1 MSSKLGYRFVLV
13 LFVLSLFLS
22 LTATPGYSEIN
33 IKFWHAMSGKRIDL
47 LKGMAEN
54 FNKTHPGIA
63 VEAQYVGSYNETL
76 NKTIAAV
83 KAGNAPHIFQLYEV
97 GTRGMI
103 DGGMI
108 LPIGDLAKPGEV
120 DWDDYVDAVMSYYT
134 IDGKLYSMPFNSS
147 TPILFY
153 NKTLFKKAGLDVDKP
168 PDTWNQVRQ
177 MGKKIMDSGAAE
189 AGITWNLHS
198 WYFEEWHA
206 VQNALLVDHGNGREG
221 RAQKVLFD
229 ESVGIGIVK
238 WWTDLER
245 DKIFLN
251 TGRGWSN
258 HRKAFISGQAAMM
271 ISSTSDVTQMTNA
284 FNQKGWELGTGFL
297 PRPDAVPRQGVI
309 IGGGTLWLTKDH
321 PKEELQ
327 AAWEFL
333 KWMSMPEQQVAWHKG
348 TGYFPI
354 RKTAMKLLEKE
365 GWYNKFPNYKVAF
378 DQLLQSKTSLAT
390 SGALI
395 GVFPQLRDA
404 VESAIEKVYEGKAS
418 PEQALKEAA
427 QKTNKEL
434 KNYNSLFK

>member
-1 MSSKLGYRFVLV
+1 M
-13 LFVLSLFLS
+13 
-22 LTATPGYSEIN
+22 A
-33 IKFWHAMSGKRIDL
+33 GKRIDL
-47 LKGMAEN
+47 LKGMAEE
-54 FNKTHPGIA
+54 FNKTHPGIT
-63 VEAQYVGSYNETL
+63 VDAQYIGSYNDTL

-83 KAGNAPHIFQLYEV
+83 KAGNPPHIFQLYEV

-120 DWDDYVDAVMSYYT
+120 DWGDYVDAVMSYYT

-153 NKTLFKKAGLDVDKP
+153 NKTLFKKAGLDVNKP
-168 PDTWNQVRQ
+168 PDTWNQVRV

-206 VQNALLVDHGNGREG
+206 VQNALLVDQENGRKG
-221 RAQKVLFD
+221 RARKVLFD
-229 ESVGIGIVK
+229 GSAGVSIVK
-238 WWTDLER
+238 WWTDLEK

-284 FNQKGWELGTGFL
+284 FNQKGWELGTGFF

-321 PKEELQ
+321 PKEELE

-333 KWMSMPEQQVAWHKG
+333 KWMSQPKQQVTWHKG

-354 RKTAMKLLEKE
+354 RKAAMKMLEEE
-365 GWYNKFPNYKVAF
+365 GWFKKFPNYKVAF
-378 DQLLQSKTSLAT
+378 DQLLQTKTSMAT
-390 SGALI
+390 RGALI

-404 VESAIEKVYEGKAS
+404 VQSAIEKVYEGKAS
-418 PEQALKEAA
+418 PEAALKEAA
-427 QKTNKEL
+427 EKTNKEL
-434 KNYNSLFK
+434 EKYNTLFK